1 VKHYVVLKTALSAL
15 TGGAVGIILGLCQVR
30 LFVLF
35 GLLTFLFNYIPNVGS
50 MIAMVLPIP
59 IIVVDTLPED
69 DFPGPEIL
77 RKAMAF
83 LGPAIVQAYV
93 GNVLEPAVFG
103 KSLNVTAISVLIA
116 LVLWG
121 AIWGL
126 QGAILSVPL
135 LAAVKVMLEEADH
148 PMAKMVRLPAC
159 LCRLAHFAH
168 HAPFTPKIASSLAES
183 ATAAVCDTQRWH
195 PLICG

>member
-1 VKHYVVLKTALSAL
+1 MKHYVVLKTALSAL
-15 TGGAVGIILGLCQVR
+15 TGGLVGLILGLCQVR
-30 LFVLF
+30 LYVLF
-35 GLLTFLFNYIPNVGS
+35 GLLTFLLNYIPNVGS
-50 MIAMVLPIP
+50 MIAMMLPIP

-69 DFPGPEIL
+69 DFPGPELL

-83 LGPAIVQAYV
+83 LGPAVVQAYV

-135 LAAVKVMLEEADH
+135 LAAQKVMLEEADH
-148 PMAKMVRLPAC
+148 PMAKMVRSD
-159 LCRLAHFAH
+159 LC
-168 HAPFTPKIASSLAES
+168 TPPQSARGCARRQATRSPSLC
-183 ATAAVCDTQRWH
+183 VCSQRYEV
-195 PLICG
+195 LVK